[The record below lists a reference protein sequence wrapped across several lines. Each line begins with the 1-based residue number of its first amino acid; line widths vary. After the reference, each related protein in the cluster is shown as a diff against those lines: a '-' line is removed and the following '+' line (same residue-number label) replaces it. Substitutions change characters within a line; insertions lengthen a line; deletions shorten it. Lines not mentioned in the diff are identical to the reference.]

1 MSWSELEYFGKLVA
15 KQPTCGLWLVC
26 VFDITFVFGKGKG
39 QILWQQYQHVL
50 IFSCLFFHK
59 SFGIIFN

>member
-39 QILWQQYQHVL
+39 QIL
-50 IFSCLFFHK
+50 
-59 SFGIIFN
+59 